1 MAMELGINISYR
13 LGSGCGA
20 VGRAV
25 ASDISDPWFDSSN
38 QQTLSSSINCIKK
51 CVEKTKIKKNEAKKG
66 HFKKHCLSMM

>member
-25 ASDISDPWFDSSN
+25 ASDARGPWFESSN
-38 QQTLSSSINCIKK
+38 RQTFILDIYLFTVNCI
-51 CVEKTKIKKNEAKKG
+51 EMTKINRPGMA
-66 HFKKHCLSMM
+66 HI